1 MHNKSRIKTANTIN
15 RISAYYVFVVLIS
28 VNKTNINNKKTL
40 LNCVKDFYRMGFTSS
55 VSGNHSIRIQNKKWM
70 WITPS
75 GIPRYNLQEED
86 LVKVHLETGKTRG
99 SQTPSIEWHM
109 HVSIYKKLRKV
120 NAIVHTHSPYTLGI
134 AISLTNQFQ
143 HIIEEAKI
151 VVGDPIIIPNKPSG
165 STELANIVSEAFG
178 QGGKKI
184 RAVII
189 MNHGVVAVGNN
200 IHQARAV
207 VEALEEWAKILAIS
221 KIFGGPKYVLDN
233 SGY

>member
-1 MHNKSRIKTANTIN
+1 
-15 RISAYYVFVVLIS
+15 
-28 VNKTNINNKKTL
+28 
-40 LNCVKDFYRMGFTSS
+40 MGFTSP
-55 VSGNHSIRIQNKKWM
+55 VSGNHSIRIQDKKWM

-86 LVKVHLETGKTRG
+86 LVRVHLETGKTLGRLK
-99 SQTPSIEWHM
+99 PSIEWYM
-109 HVSIYKKLRKV
+109 HVSIYKKLGKV

-134 AISLTNQFQ
+134 AISVTKFQ

-151 VVGDPIIIPNKPSG
+151 IVGNPVIIPNKPSG

-178 QGGKKI
+178 HGCEKV

-189 MNHGVVAVGNN
+189 RNHGVVAVGYN

-207 VEALEEWAKILAIS
+207 VEALEEWAKLLTIS
-221 KIFGGPKYVLDN
+221 KIFGGPKYVID
-233 SGY
+233 

>member
-1 MHNKSRIKTANTIN
+1 
-15 RISAYYVFVVLIS
+15 LIPI
-28 VNKTNINNKKTL
+28 NKTYVNNKKTL
-40 LNCVKDFYRMGFTSS
+40 VNCVKDLYRMGFTSP

-86 LVKVHLETGKTRG
+86 LIKVHLETGKTLGRLI
-99 SQTPSIEWHM
+99 PSIESYM
-109 HVSIYKKLRKV
+109 HVSIYKKLGKV

-134 AISLTNQFQ
+134 AISVIKFQ
-143 HIIEEAKI
+143 HVIEEAKI
-151 VVGDPIIIPNKPSG
+151 VVGNPVIIPNKPSG

-178 QGGKKI
+178 HGCEKV

-189 MNHGVVAVGNN
+189 RNHGVVAVGYN

-207 VEALEEWAKILAIS
+207 VEALEEWAKILTIS
-221 KIFGGPKYVLDN
+221 KIFGGPKYVID
-233 SGY
+233 